1 MDNIQQLLQI
11 SAKLYK
17 HLTVTDI
24 PTGDERTVYIDEI
37 NHMLDARGNLI
48 DKLRQDEFVIESD
61 NKLHETLVQLDK
73 GIRERLEIVMQAVK
87 QDMKDLQNSKKNEK
101 QYMNPYSSVQVMD
114 GMYYDKKK

>member
-1 MDNIQQLLQI
+1 MENIQQLLQI
-11 SAKLYK
+11 SAKLLK
-17 HLTVTDI
+17 HLTEI
-24 PTGDERTVYIDEI
+24 PKGEERSTYIDEI
-37 NHMLDARGNLI
+37 NLMLDERGTLI
-48 DKLRQDEFVIESD
+48 EKLRQEGFVMESE

-73 GIRERLEIVMQAVK
+73 SIRKRLDTVMKIVK